1 MNDPETTEGFLST
14 QGLGVIAAILV
25 AGGVTLFAAG
35 LGKASSLVLVLLGAA
50 AAGWAWMR
58 RSAVAGAKSA
68 AAPPAARRPTAPP
81 KPTVAP
87 TVKFVAPEPAPK
99 VAPIAA
105 PVPEAVAAPP
115 LVTDTA
121 EGPRFTGRTVRI
133 ENLADLAAGMMPV
146 AHFVITGDGPPRDI
160 WYGKD
165 LHPWPKEIVIGRSPE
180 PGPGEEAIVLS
191 SKAVSALQA
200 RLVYQDETY
209 LVENLSRT
217 NTTRVDGK
225 PLRSG
230 ERHPL
235 VEGNRIEMGPVTM
248 SYHRS

>member
-1 MNDPETTEGFLST
+1 MSA
-14 QGLGVIAAILV
+14 QGLAVIAAVLV
-25 AGGVTLFAAG
+25 AGGLLLLSAGSGGALSVILILF
-35 LGKASSLVLVLLGAA
+35 GAV
-50 AAGWAWMR
+50 AAGWAWTR
-58 RSAVAGAKSA
+58 RTADARAKSPA
-68 AAPPAARRPTAPP
+68 SPPIERRPTAPP

-87 TVKFVAPEPAPK
+87 TLKVVAPEPAPK

-105 PVPEAVAAPP
+105 PVPEPVAAPP
-115 LVTDTA
+115 LVTETA

-146 AHFVITGDGPPRDI
+146 AHLVITGDGPPRDI

-165 LHPWPKEIVIGRSPE
+165 LHPWPKEIVIGRLPE
-180 PGPGEEAIVLS
+180 PGPGEEAIILS
-191 SKAVSALQA
+191 SKTVSALQA

-235 VEGNRIEMGPVTM
+235 VEGNRIEMGPVTI